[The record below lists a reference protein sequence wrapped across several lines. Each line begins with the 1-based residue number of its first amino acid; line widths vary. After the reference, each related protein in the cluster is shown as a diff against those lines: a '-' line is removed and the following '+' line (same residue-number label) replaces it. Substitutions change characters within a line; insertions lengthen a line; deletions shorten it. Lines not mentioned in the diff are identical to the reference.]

1 MAVIAANSYPL
12 EFNFIDNPIMVG
24 VEPLSFDSNS
34 TFRQVVIEVTVTPTF
49 QNAKQSSY
57 KFYADASTGETVWM
71 DISTALRGAMNA
83 WQHDINTVTA
93 DDTTFSYPYATFNIN
108 VYKKY
113 LLNGSVYEELHESRN
128 GAYAYYGGLTE
139 MERLTFSKH
148 AADIFVNESTPTF
161 YFTRKPSSKGN
172 GELIETGFYRSYY
185 YYSYEKKQIFTR
197 LYKPVAANEGKE
209 SSDGAGYF
217 WQLPVSGE
225 RRQFAFVNSLGVIE
239 TIMAQSRESL
249 SYDIESNTKSLVTTP
264 QYKPNPN
271 ITTHKTGGRN
281 KWQMSSGK
289 VNREWADWWVTEFLM
304 AKKFWML
311 HNGMWLPVVV
321 TPADDS
327 MEIYNRSENN
337 LPHVD
342 FDVQLAVKGSI
353 TNLIKN

>member
-1 MAVIAANSYPL
+1 MATIAGGSYPL

-24 VEPLSFDSNS
+24 VTNFTFPTDA
-34 TFRQVVIEVTVTPTF
+34 TFRQVVVTVSVFPMHEGSTD
-49 QNAKQSSY
+49 SVY
-57 KFYADASTGETVWM
+57 KFYADASADNTVWI
-71 DISTALRGAMNA
+71 DISTALRAAMGS
-83 WQHDINTVTA
+83 WQPDINKIIGTG
-93 DDTTFSYPYATFNIN
+93 DTLFSYPYATFNIA
-108 VYKKY
+108 VFEKY
-113 LLNGSVYEELHESRN
+113 LLDGVVYEDL
-128 GAYAYYGGLTE
+128 GAQQAMAYAYYGGWSE
-139 MERLTFSKH
+139 YERMITDKH
-148 AADIFVNESTPTF
+148 PADVYLSNDKKKYIS
-161 YFTRKPSSKGN
+161 RKPIDLLN
-172 GELIETGFYRSYY
+172 GEIIEVGFYRT
-185 YYSYEKKQIFTR
+185 YSYFLNGMMYTESYLTTST
-197 LYKPVAANEGKE
+197 NEGGRVFDNYG
-209 SSDGAGYF
+209 SF

-304 AKKFWML
+304 AKKYWML

>member
-1 MAVIAANSYPL
+1 MATIAGGSYPL

-24 VEPLSFDSNS
+24 VTNFAFPTDA
-34 TFRQVVIEVTVTPTF
+34 TFRQVVVQVDVTPTF
-49 QNAKQSSY
+49 SGSSPTTY
-57 KFYADASTGETVWM
+57 KFYADASADDTVWL
-71 DISTALRGAMNA
+71 DISTALRGAMGA
-83 WQHDINTVTA
+83 WVPETKDIIPA
-93 DDTTFSYPYATFNIN
+93 GDSTFTYPYANFNITIFE
-108 VYKKY
+108 KY
-113 LLNGSVYEELHESRN
+113 LLEGTVYEEQTTERT
-128 GAYAYYGGLTE
+128 GAYAYYGGMTE
-139 MERLTFSKH
+139 YERLVSGKH
-148 AADIFVNESTPTF
+148 PADIYLSDGSKR
-161 YFTRKPSSKGN
+161 YISRKPIASGKG
-172 GELIETGFYRSYY
+172 EIIETGFYRT
-185 YYSYEKKQIFTR
+185 YSYSMNGKMYTHS
-197 LYKPVAANEGKE
+197 YPTTADNEGNQGY
-209 SSDGAGYF
+209 DGAGYF

-249 SYDIESNTKSLVTTP
+249 SYDIESNTKSLVNTP

-304 AKKFWML
+304 AKKYWML

-327 MEIYNRSENN
+327 MEIYNRSDNN

>member
-1 MAVIAANSYPL
+1 MATIAGDSYPL
-12 EFNFIDNPIMVG
+12 EFNFIENPIIVG
-24 VEPLSFDSNS
+24 VTNFEFQPNS
-34 TFRQVVIEVTVTPTF
+34 SFRQAVIEVEVTPTYSG
-49 QNAKQSSY
+49 ASVSKY
-57 KFYADASTGETVWM
+57 RFYTDATAGIPIRM
-71 DISTALRGAMNA
+71 DISTALRGAMCE
-83 WQHDINTVTA
+83 WQPDISAYTSKDA
-93 DDTTFSYPYATFNIN
+93 IYSYPYATFTVR
-108 VYKKY
+108 VYEKY
-113 LLNGSVYEELHESRN
+113 LLDGTVYEDLGAERT

-139 MERLTFSKH
+139 YERLIFEKH
-148 AADIFVNESTPTF
+148 AADIFVDENNPSQVW
-161 YFTRKPSSKGN
+161 TRKPNSKSN
-172 GELIETGFYRSYY
+172 GEIIETGFYRSYY
-185 YYSYEKKQIFTR
+185 SFNYTNRRFQTR
-197 LYKPVAANEGKE
+197 IYQTTSENEGKE
-209 SSDGAGYF
+209 NQDAGGYF

-249 SYDIESNTKSLVTTP
+249 SYDIESNTKSLVSTP

-304 AKKFWML
+304 AKKYWML
-311 HNGMWLPVVV
+311 HSGMWLPVVV